1 MSSIKVDVKELDRLV
16 VLLDQY
22 PNTVNTKVAKVVRTS
37 TLNVESYAK
46 QKLTSNNSVDTGRL
60 RNSINSKITM
70 YEGIVSTNV
79 KYARYVEEG
88 TKPHII
94 KPKNKKFL
102 YWKGASHPVKQ
113 VKHPGGKAKP
123 YMIPSFEK
131 EVPNFMKELAN
142 TVDLD

>member
-60 RNSINSKITM
+60 RNSINSKIFF
-70 YEGIVSTNV
+70 
-79 KYARYVEEG
+79 
-88 TKPHII
+88 
-94 KPKNKKFL
+94 FL
-102 YWKGASHPVKQ
+102 
-113 VKHPGGKAKP
+113 
-123 YMIPSFEK
+123 
-131 EVPNFMKELAN
+131 
-142 TVDLD
+142 